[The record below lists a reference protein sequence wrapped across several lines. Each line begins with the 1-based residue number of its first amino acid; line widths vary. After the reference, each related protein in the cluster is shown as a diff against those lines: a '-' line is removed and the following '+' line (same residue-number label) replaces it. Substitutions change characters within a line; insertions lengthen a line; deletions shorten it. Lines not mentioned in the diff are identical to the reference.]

1 MTLKPAILAF
11 AAAGVLLIAVPPALA
26 RGPSSISMLGGRCE
40 SLIVA
45 NRSQTAR
52 CRPELIAISY
62 GGSDVSFV
70 LAGSDGR
77 LVSFKGRAGHAT
89 AIQTT
94 LKVTQ
99 VTTVGKG
106 AARAVKVPV
115 VGSCVYTRFART
127 ANRLE
132 CAVSG
137 RAGRYAAAFV
147 TDGKEPTRLSMR

>member
-1 MTLKPAILAF
+1 MDLR
-11 AAAGVLLIAVPPALA
+11 PALLA
-26 RGPSSISMLGGRCE
+26 LAALWALLVGATPATSRGASSISLLGGKCE

-62 GGSDVSFV
+62 GGSEVSFV
-70 LAGSDGR
+70 FAGADGR

-94 LKVTQ
+94 LKVNQITI
-99 VTTVGKG
+99 VGKG
-106 AARAVKVPV
+106 AARAIKVPV

-137 RAGRYAAAFV
+137 KAGRYAAAFV
-147 TDGKEPTRLSMR
+147 TDGKEPARFPAR